1 MKLPIKEKE
10 KHMISNQ
17 TRADICS
24 LLIGFD
30 ELCSELRNN
39 SCSIVPNR
47 INSDVIENVFC
58 QQRGLYNGNNT
69 NPTYLNYCRT
79 INDLGQATISRKSNA
94 GGITHGHWQFNPPSY
109 LLITTGTCGQ
119 DPMLLPFF

>member
-1 MKLPIKEKE
+1 MILELGKSVLLNTAINVKE
-10 KHMISNQ
+10 KHMISHQ

-30 ELCSELRNN
+30 ELCSEKLRNN
-39 SCSIVPNR
+39 SSSIVPNR

-58 QQRGLYNGNNT
+58 QQRRLYKGNNT

-79 INDLGQATISRKSNA
+79 MNAIILGQATISRKSNA
-94 GGITHGHWQFNPPSY
+94 GGITPGAE
-109 LLITTGTCGQ
+109 
-119 DPMLLPFF
+119 PFSGYNFTKSA